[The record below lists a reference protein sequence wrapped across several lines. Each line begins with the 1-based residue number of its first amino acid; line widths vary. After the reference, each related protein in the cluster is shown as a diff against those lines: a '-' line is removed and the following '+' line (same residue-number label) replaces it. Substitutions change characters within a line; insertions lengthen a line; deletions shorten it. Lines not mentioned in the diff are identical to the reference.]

1 MRQPTPSD
9 EYGSEGDGLGVRI
22 GSSRALAFGLALA
35 VCAAG
40 ARGAPPLESSA
51 DAAVTVVP
59 VAAATPPGPARV
71 PAAWPPVAAPEFPDR
86 DPIRSAIDRAWRLPS
101 KSLAERVLR
110 TQRAGLGRGLRNLDG
125 PARALLASQELGT
138 AAVRARHA
146 VQLAPE
152 LPAAHAALAA
162 AKLDAGDLRGGIQ
175 SLSDALAAIPRHLEA
190 RAWATVAWQQALGF
204 GALAWAALFL
214 GLGAAAS
221 VPSLIHAL
229 GATRLKLAG
238 PAALAALGAVVMAC
252 ALVEGPAGALLGLG
266 VVAVASGPVTKRI
279 GAAIVAAAALVALHP
294 GFDRLASGQL
304 ALASDP
310 VAVAAQRIE
319 AGIPTPAEIGLALAA
334 AETDPLAARAIALH
348 AKRAGDP
355 VAAADYFAHAI
366 AAQPDAEVLNNA
378 ANVAFA
384 LGDTKGAIALY
395 ERSTVLEPTPIG
407 FYNLSQALGRVVRLD
422 DQDRALARAQALDPQ
437 AVESITGQAAG
448 STATLVADAPL
459 SAGAV
464 FERAG
469 ASGAHLRLAAA
480 QRERFAPG
488 LLGASLG
495 SAFVVLAAVF
505 AAAIAGGAALTRGAG
520 PRDFYADLA
529 RTLQAA
535 VSDST
540 QRIAQLTRLRRQR
553 ARTERLLT
561 VIALIVPG
569 AAGLR
574 FGRPSL
580 ALFAS
585 LAFAACIGIAAASV
599 GAAADPLALG
609 ALPRLASQFAAVALV
624 ALYGLS
630 TALAFVL
637 RAEE

>member
-1 MRQPTPSD
+1 
-9 EYGSEGDGLGVRI
+9 V
-22 GSSRALAFGLALA
+22 
-35 VCAAG
+35 
-40 ARGAPPLESSA
+40 
-51 DAAVTVVP
+51 
-59 VAAATPPGPARV
+59 
-71 PAAWPPVAAPEFPDR
+71 WPPAVAPELPDR
-86 DPIRSAIDRAWRLPS
+86 DPIRSAIDRAWLLPS
-101 KSLAERVLR
+101 KSLVERVER
-110 TQRAGLGRGLRNLDG
+110 TQRAGLAMGLRNLDG
-125 PARALLASQELGT
+125 PARALLASHELGT

-146 VQLAPE
+146 VQLAPD

-162 AKLDAGDLRGGIQ
+162 AKLEAGDLRGGIQ
-175 SLSDALAAIPRHLEA
+175 SLSEALAAIPRHLDA

-221 VPSLIHAL
+221 MPSLIHAL
-229 GATRLKLAG
+229 GAPRLKLAG

-266 VVAVASGPVTKRI
+266 AVAVAIGPATKRI
-279 GAAIVAAAALVALHP
+279 CAAIVAAAALVALHP

-304 ALASDP
+304 ALANDP

-319 AGIPTPAEIGLALAA
+319 AGIPTAAEIGVALAA

-366 AAQPDAEVLNNA
+366 ATQPDAEVLNNA

-395 ERSTVLEPTPIG
+395 ERSTALEATPIG
-407 FYNLSQALGRVVRLD
+407 FYNLSQALGRAVRLD
-422 DQDRALARAQALDPQ
+422 EQDRALARAQNLDPQ
-437 AVESITGQAAG
+437 AVERITGQASG
-448 STATLVADAPL
+448 TTAVLVADAAL

-464 FERAG
+464 FARAD

-488 LLGASLG
+488 QLGASLG
-495 SAFVVLAAVF
+495 SAFVVLGAVF
-505 AAAIAGGAALTRGAG
+505 AAAIAAGAALTRGAG

-574 FGRPSL
+574 FGRPIL

-585 LAFAACIGIAAASV
+585 LAFAASIGIAAASV
-599 GAAADPLALG
+599 VAAPDPLALG
-609 ALPRLASQFAAVALV
+609 VLPRLASQFAAVGLV
-624 ALYGLS
+624 ALYGLA

>member
-1 MRQPTPSD
+1 
-9 EYGSEGDGLGVRI
+9 L
-22 GSSRALAFGLALA
+22 
-35 VCAAG
+35 
-40 ARGAPPLESSA
+40 
-51 DAAVTVVP
+51 
-59 VAAATPPGPARV
+59 
-71 PAAWPPVAAPEFPDR
+71 PDR

-101 KSLAERVLR
+101 RSFVERVER
-110 TQRAGLGRGLRNLDG
+110 TQRAGLAMGLRNLDG
-125 PARALLASQELGT
+125 PARALLGSQELGT
-138 AAVRARHA
+138 PAARARLA

-162 AKLDAGDLRGGIQ
+162 AKLEAGELQGGIQ
-175 SLSDALAAIPRHLEA
+175 SLSDALAALPRHLEA

-204 GALAWAALFL
+204 TALAWAALFL

-229 GATRLKLAG
+229 GVTRLKLAG
-238 PAALAALGAVVMAC
+238 PAALAALGAVVTAC
-252 ALVEGPAGALLGLG
+252 ALVEGPAGALPGLG
-266 VVAVASGPVTKRI
+266 AVAVASGSATKRI

-319 AGIPTPAEIGLALAA
+319 AGIPTPAELGVALAA

-348 AKRAGDP
+348 AKRSGDL
-355 VAAADYFAHAI
+355 VAAADYFAHVI
-366 AAQPDAEVLNNA
+366 ATQVDAEVLNNA

-384 LGDTKGAIALY
+384 LGDTNGAIALY
-395 ERSTVLEPTPIG
+395 EKSTALAATPIG
-407 FYNLSQALGRVVRLD
+407 LFNLSQAFGRAMRFD
-422 DQDRALARAQALDPQ
+422 EQDRALAHAQDLDPR
-437 AVESITGQAAG
+437 AVERITGQVSGATAA
-448 STATLVADAPL
+448 LVADAPL

-464 FERAG
+464 FERADN
-469 ASGAHLRLAAA
+469 SGAHLRLAAA
-480 QRERFAPG
+480 QRKRLAPG

-495 SAFVVLAAVF
+495 SAFVVLGAAF
-505 AAAIAGGAALTRGAG
+505 AAAIAAGAALTRGAG
-520 PRDFYADLA
+520 PRDFYGDLA
-529 RTLQAA
+529 RTLQAGIT
-535 VSDST
+535 DST
-540 QRIAQLTRLRRQR
+540 LRMAQLTRLRRER
-553 ARTERLLT
+553 ARTQRLLT

-569 AAGLR
+569 AAGFC
-574 FGRPSL
+574 FGRPLL

-585 LAFAACIGIAAASV
+585 LAFAAGIGIAAANL

-624 ALYGLS
+624 ALYGLA
-630 TALAFVL
+630 TVVAFVL